1 MKPTGERRQ
10 PPLPGLLEQRDAGA
24 QETMAF
30 LLRLRAR
37 GIAHVGVLRALET
50 VPRLAF
56 VSHRYADL
64 ALRDMALPISCGQTI
79 PEPYQVARTLE
90 ALDLEPRHRVLEIGT
105 GSGYS
110 TALLA
115 RLAGEVVSYER
126 FQTLALE
133 AKIRLERL
141 GMTNARVIWGDGLA
155 EAANE
160 GLFDRILLHGSL
172 DGPLPPALV
181 DLLAARGVAVYG
193 RTGNGATGEFV
204 RIADCDGSLIE
215 SVLGLCRIG
224 PLVAG
229 RSQTL

>member
-1 MKPTGERRQ
+1 MKAPGDRPQ
-10 PPLPGLLEQRDAGA
+10 PVLPGLFEEREGAA

-37 GIAHVGVLRALET
+37 GIADVSVLRALET

-79 PEPYQVARTLE
+79 PEPYLVARTLE
-90 ALDLEPRHRVLEIGT
+90 ALDLEPSHRVLEIGT

-115 RLAGEVVSYER
+115 RLAGEVISYER

-133 AKIRLERL
+133 ARIRLARL
-141 GMTNARVIWGDGLA
+141 GVTNARVIWGDGLA

-160 GLFDRILLHGSL
+160 GLFDRILLQGSL
-172 DGPLPPALV
+172 KGALPTAV
-181 DLLAARGVAVYG
+181 MDLLGARGVAIYG
-193 RTGNGATGEFV
+193 RTGDGAPGEFV
-204 RIADCDGSLIE
+204 RIADCDGGLTE
-215 SVLGLCRIG
+215 SVVGLCRTG
-224 PLVAG
+224 PLVPG
-229 RSQTL
+229 KSLSL